1 MDMRGYQQYKQQSIN
16 SMTSGEL
23 LLLLYD
29 ELVKR
34 STLASM
40 ALEKEDW
47 PLFEGSVERCVDIIS
62 YLDETLD
69 RQYPISQDLSRMYEY
84 FTYQLGRIKIG
95 RNKKELE
102 RLRPMLADMRDAC
115 RASIRRYSS
124 CSWMPGMIA
133 AFTLTAFAGDGG
145 LIVELAGS
153 TISRTYAIDSRSS
166 AESWSQT
173 ASTMMPLTGMPRSTP
188 MISLAWRLLM

>member
-16 SMTSGEL
+16 SMTPGEL

-34 STLASM
+34 ATMASL
-40 ALEKEDW
+40 ALEKQEY
-47 PLFEGSVERCVDIIS
+47 PLFEAAIDRCVDIVN

-69 RQYPISQDLSRMYEY
+69 HQYPISRDLSRMYEY

-102 RLRPMLADMRDAC
+102 QLRPMLAEMRDAFHE
-115 RASIRRYSS
+115 AEKS
-124 CSWMPGMIA
+124 GG
-133 AFTLTAFAGDGG
+133 AG
-145 LIVELAGS
+145 
-153 TISRTYAIDSRSS
+153 R
-166 AESWSQT
+166 
-173 ASTMMPLTGMPRSTP
+173 
-188 MISLAWRLLM
+188 